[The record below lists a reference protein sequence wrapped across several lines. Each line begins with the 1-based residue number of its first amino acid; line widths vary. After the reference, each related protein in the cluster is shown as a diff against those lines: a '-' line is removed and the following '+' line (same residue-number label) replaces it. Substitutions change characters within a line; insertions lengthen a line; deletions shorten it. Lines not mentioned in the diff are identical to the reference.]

1 MPVTVP
7 GISYTLVS
15 RHWIKV
21 CALKLNGIAAPSQP
35 DWVKIETVI
44 RSLAEWENYEFK
56 EVW

>member
-7 GISYTLVS
+7 GILYSLAG

-21 CALKLNGIAAPSQP
+21 YAIKLNGIAAPSQP
-35 DWVKIETVI
+35 DWVKIETLI